1 MPYVLWQVLAAKS
14 RKYHVKSKVIA
25 SKCCKYTGNRNPKKH
40 LQTDPKERNKL
51 TRWFFFTPTTK
62 PLFTS
67 TKTPSK
73 QVSIIIALPSHRNMK
88 KQPQTHQ
95 QTTINFSN
103 ILFQYYFII
112 LSLLPNDPMTT
123 KSNIEIRILMDNNG

>member
-1 MPYVLWQVLAAKS
+1 
-14 RKYHVKSKVIA
+14 
-25 SKCCKYTGNRNPKKH
+25 
-40 LQTDPKERNKL
+40 
-51 TRWFFFTPTTK
+51 
-62 PLFTS
+62 
-67 TKTPSK
+67 
-73 QVSIIIALPSHRNMK
+73 MK